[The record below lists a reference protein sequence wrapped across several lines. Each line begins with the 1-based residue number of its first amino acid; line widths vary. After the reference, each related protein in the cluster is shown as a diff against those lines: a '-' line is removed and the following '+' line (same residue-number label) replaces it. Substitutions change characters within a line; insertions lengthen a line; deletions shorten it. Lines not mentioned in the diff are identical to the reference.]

1 MRGRILLTN
10 QLFSL
15 DHVKEPKDGIVVS
28 DHMWFTHEKPFNK
41 TTLLHRF
48 ITTLAYSKK
57 HKIPRFWVGDPS
69 RIGPFTRAC
78 KHLKSK
84 GIKEICMFDPV
95 DKPLIQSIKSICKHQ
110 GIKLTIEDT
119 PAFMETHND
128 LDSFLKDHPPTKKKG
143 VHNYSHTTFYKWQRE
158 RLGILMK
165 GTKNN
170 QKPIG
175 GKLTYDTENRDPF
188 PKGMDT
194 DPTHVKT
201 LPLPSEVKGYDLKE
215 MIDYIHKEFNH
226 NPGSLPIVK
235 SGVERVVSKDHRKG
249 GNDSVFMYP
258 MDHSQ
263 AIKRLKLFIK
273 KSLPNFG
280 AHEDAINMNILYGY
294 HSVLSSCLN
303 NGLLT
308 PKEILEEIQ
317 KVIRKIGSEKMKG
330 SMLASI
336 EGFVRQ
342 VFGWRSYCRLV
353 YREERE
359 TMMRSNH
366 LRHTKKLP
374 RSWFTDKEITT
385 GIPWLDSIF
394 RGAIKRS
401 YAHHIIRLMVFSQWF
416 LLMRIHPRDVLD
428 WFWSVVSI
436 DAYEWVMVPNVIG
449 MGQYADGGIM
459 MTRPYVS
466 SANYLE
472 KMSRNTLDG
481 NIILEK
487 GKKTKG
493 FPWQEVWKALYYD
506 FLMNQ
511 EKRLGKIYAYT
522 SSYARLKK
530 IPESQKKEWKDIA
543 IKYRKAKAGLARTSR
558 SRKSHSMKYKGR
570 KSYIMKRKGRK
581 RVLSKRHT

>member
-1 MRGRILLTN
+1 MKGRILLTN

-15 DHVKEPKDGIVVS
+15 DHIKEPKEKVVVS
-28 DHMWFTHEKPFNK
+28 DHMWFTHEKAFNK

-48 ITTLAYSKK
+48 ITTLAYSNK
-57 HKIPRFWVGDPS
+57 HKLRRFWVGDPS
-69 RIGPFTRAC
+69 RSSPFTRAC
-78 KHLKSK
+78 KFLKTK
-84 GIKEICMFDPV
+84 GVKEVCIFDPI
-95 DKPLIQSIKSICKHQ
+95 DKPLVQSIKNICKRQ
-110 GIKLTIEDT
+110 GLKLTIEDT
-119 PAFMETHND
+119 PAFMETHDD
-128 LDSFLKDHPPTKKKG
+128 LNSFLKSHPPTKKKG
-143 VHNYSHTTFYKWQRE
+143 IKNYTHTTFYKWQRE
-158 RLGILMK
+158 KLNILMTGKK
-165 GTKNN
+165 GEKDNH
-170 QKPIG
+170 KPIG
-175 GKLTYDTENRDPF
+175 GKLTYDTQNREPF

-194 DPTHVKT
+194 DPTSIKT
-201 LPLPSEVKGYDLKE
+201 LPLPSGVSGSDLKE
-215 MIDYIHKEFNH
+215 MTDYINREFKH

-235 SGVERVVSKDHRKG
+235 SGVGVSD

-263 AIKRLKLFIK
+263 ALTRLKTFIK

-280 AHEDAINMNILYGY
+280 AYEDAINPNIPYGY

-308 PKEILEEIQ
+308 PKEILGEIQ
-317 KVIRKIGSEKMKG
+317 SVIKKIGSEKLKG
-330 SMLASI
+330 SILASI

-366 LRHTKKLP
+366 LRHTKRLP

-385 GIPWLDSIF
+385 KMTWLDSMF
-394 RGAIKRS
+394 QDAYKRS
-401 YAHHIIRLMVFSQWF
+401 YAHHIVRLMVFSQWF

-436 DAYEWVMVPNVIG
+436 DAYEWVMVPNVLG

-459 MTRPYVS
+459 MSRPYVS
-466 SANYLE
+466 SGNYLE
-472 KMSRNTLDG
+472 KMSRNTLNG
-481 NIILEK
+481 NVLLGK
-487 GKKTKG
+487 GKQTKEY
-493 FPWQEVWKALYYD
+493 PWQEVWKALYYD

-511 EKRLGKIYAYT
+511 DKRLGKMYAYA

-530 IPESQKKEWKDIA
+530 VSDTQKKEWKNIS
-543 IKYRKAKAGLARTSR
+543 IKYRKL
-558 SRKSHSMKYKGR
+558 
-570 KSYIMKRKGRK
+570 
-581 RVLSKRHT
+581 